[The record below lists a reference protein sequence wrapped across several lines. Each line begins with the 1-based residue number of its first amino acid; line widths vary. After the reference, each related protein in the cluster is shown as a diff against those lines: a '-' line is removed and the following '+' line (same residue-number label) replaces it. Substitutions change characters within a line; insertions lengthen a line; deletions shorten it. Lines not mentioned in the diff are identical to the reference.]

1 MPSAV
6 PSRWHDAGWP
16 ARRPVAGAM
25 GAAVKKTILMV
36 VVTNALIIV
45 ITAVFSL
52 LWNSIGAVVGYR
64 NSWFVAPIACFA
76 AFLIAGRVVGGA
88 DPDGALRAQL
98 AVICLFCAG
107 VLLASLVVH
116 NLGIPAWRVML
127 TFALASLATWAGHA
141 VLVRMR

>member
-1 MPSAV
+1 
-6 PSRWHDAGWP
+6 
-16 ARRPVAGAM
+16 M
-25 GAAVKKTILMV
+25 GAAVKQTILMV
-36 VVTNALIIV
+36 AVTNTLIMI

-64 NSWFVAPIACFA
+64 NSWFVAPIACFV
-76 AFLIAGRVVGGA
+76 AFLIAGRVIGAA

-107 VLLASLVVH
+107 VLLASMAVH

-141 VLVRMR
+141 VLVRTR